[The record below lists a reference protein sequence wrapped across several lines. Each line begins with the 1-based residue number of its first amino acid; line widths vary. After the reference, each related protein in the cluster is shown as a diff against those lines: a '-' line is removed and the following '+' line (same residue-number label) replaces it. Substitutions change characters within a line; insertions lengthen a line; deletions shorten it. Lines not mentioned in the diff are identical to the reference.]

1 MNIIFIDTSK
11 DIRDKKEQMLYD
23 LFGFYLKKVNKKNI
37 YYLNINT
44 KIVNYKKRKNLC
56 SFFLSKKIKESTTYV
71 VLSKQIECENQ
82 IKNILNN
89 SIKNITYVSNQNNLY
104 TNDRKYIDDF
114 IHRNNLK
121 AEKIKILVITDELEV
136 KQINKIEEL
145 LKTYKILDVFCTH
158 FSRKLYKDIQKINN
172 NLGTV
177 IEIVDKIPKEYY
189 NILLV
194 FSKEYKVTQTKSS
207 FVLDYNNSDLD
218 IKSNTYLIYQKYKEN
233 YYKIFDNLGMDI
245 SRYERTKLGKLY
257 IHASGY
263 ILDI

>member
-177 IEIVDKIPKEYY
+177 IEIVDKISKEYY
-189 NILLV
+189 NIFLV
-194 FSKEYKVTQTKSS
+194 FSKEYKVSQTKSS

>member
-121 AEKIKILVITDELEV
+121 TEKIKILVITDELEV
-136 KQINKIEEL
+136 KQII
-145 LKTYKILDVFCTH
+145 DVFCTH

-194 FSKEYKVTQTKSS
+194 FSKEYKVSQTKSS